1 MAEFVIFADSS
12 VDLTP
17 DWVEKY
23 DLRIVSL
30 RLFVNEKEEDESRLE
45 THAFYERLRNG
56 EVASTSAPNLED
68 YLHPMEK
75 VLQAGQDILYI
86 GFSTGLSSSFNTG
99 KLAVDELAQ
108 KYPERKIYAVSS
120 LCASTGHGLLVLLAA
135 MKRENGA
142 SIEEVRD
149 YAEETKWH
157 LCHWFTVDDLMF
169 LKRGGRISASTALVG
184 TMLGIKPVLH
194 VDNEGHLINMGKV
207 RGRKASLNAIFDK
220 AKETAIDPASQIMA
234 ICHGDCPEDA
244 DYLANRVKT
253 ELGVKEVIICPT
265 GAVIGAHSG
274 PGTLALFFLGTQR

>member
-23 DLRIVSL
+23 DLHIVSL
-30 RLFVNEKEEDESRLE
+30 RLFINEKEEDSARLE

-68 YLHPMEK
+68 YLEPMEQ
-75 VLQAGQDILYI
+75 VLQAGKDILYI
-86 GFSTGLSSSFNTG
+86 GFSTGLSSSFQTG
-99 KLAVDELAQ
+99 KLAMDELSE
-108 KYPERKIYAVSS
+108 KYPDRKLYAVSS

-135 MKRENGA
+135 MKRESGA
-142 SIEEVRD
+142 SIEDVRD
-149 YAEETKWH
+149 YVEETKLH

-169 LKRGGRISASTALVG
+169 LKRGGRISASTAIVG
-184 TMLGIKPVLH
+184 TMLNIKPVLH
-194 VDNEGHLINMGKV
+194 VDNEGHLINMSKA
-207 RGRKASLNAIFDK
+207 RGRKASLNAVFDK

-234 ICHGDCPEDA
+234 ICHGDCIGDA
-244 DYLANRVKT
+244 EYVANRLKT
-253 ELGVKEVIICPT
+253 ELGVREVVICPT

-274 PGTLALFFLGTQR
+274 PGTLALFFIGTER